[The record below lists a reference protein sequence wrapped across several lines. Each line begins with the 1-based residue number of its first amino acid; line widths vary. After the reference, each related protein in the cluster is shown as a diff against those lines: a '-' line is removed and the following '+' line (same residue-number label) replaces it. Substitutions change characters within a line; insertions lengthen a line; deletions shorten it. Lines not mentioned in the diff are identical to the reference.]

1 MNRLWCP
8 KKLYYIWRFF
18 NTKIAVK
25 RFSCHLMI
33 FFAENYLCEFNHAKI
48 VKFAKLKLSDR
59 DRTSLIPFTTI
70 CRSANFTS
78 IKFTHAKWSWIQ
90 WFIFG
95 NRRKIT
101 FAVVQRIPMT
111 AMKMIFIIGY
121 MAKQHTILS
130 SRFLIWLSKEDQKHW
145 VIKYRVYY
153 LLIYRIFEAWVVCC
167 RSNNLGSNTISWWL
181 RSLAVSKRW

>member
-1 MNRLWCP
+1 MLWKDFYVIWWYFLP
-8 KKLYYIWRFF
+8 KIICANSIMQKSLNSRNW
-18 NTKIAVK
+18 
-25 RFSCHLMI
+25 
-33 FFAENYLCEFNHAKI
+33 E
-48 VKFAKLKLSDR
+48 LSD
-59 DRTSLIPFTTI
+59 LPHVPFTTI

-95 NRRKIT
+95 NTQKNNICSI
-101 FAVVQRIPMT
+101 VQRFPTT
-111 AMKMIFIIGY
+111 AKKMIFIIGY

-130 SRFLIWLSKEDQKHW
+130 SRFLIWVSKEDQKHR